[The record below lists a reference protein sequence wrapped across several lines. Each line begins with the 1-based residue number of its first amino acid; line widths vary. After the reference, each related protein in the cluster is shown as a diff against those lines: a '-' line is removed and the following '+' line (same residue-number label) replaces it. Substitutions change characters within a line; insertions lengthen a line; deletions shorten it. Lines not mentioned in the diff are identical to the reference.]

1 MIRIDKTYGMYQLRH
16 FAAVI
21 STGSFS
27 RAARECHVAQP
38 SLSQQ
43 IMKLEEKAG
52 EGSSVTTDC
61 RAGTQENRKRT
72 QKARNEWIVAEWVE
86 R

>member
-1 MIRIDKTYGMYQLRH
+1 
-16 FAAVI
+16 
-21 STGSFS
+21 
-27 RAARECHVAQP
+27 
-38 SLSQQ
+38 
-43 IMKLEEKAG
+43 
-52 EGSSVTTDC
+52 VTTDC